1 MPQAQVKVNSLTF
14 GGHLTLVSNE
24 LITLAEK
31 T

>member
-1 MPQAQVKVNSLTF
+1 MPQAQVKVNSLTV
-14 GGHLTLVSNE
+14 GGHLTLVFNE